1 MSLREATKDYHH
13 AAERHP
19 VGAAMAD
26 GTISAQWWADWL
38 GALFIVHSAI
48 DPGLP
53 EALRRTQQIAEDIA
67 AVGVQPRLNQAAL
80 RYALHMTDADREAAA
95 YVFTGAHLMGGAIT
109 ARQVSDRLPTQHL
122 QWEDRQDAVRCW
134 KPLRDRDDLAEPACR
149 AFAAVLAICEDVI
162 AASSQHTTRTIK

>member
-26 GTISAQWWADWL
+26 GTISEQWWADWL

-53 EALRRTQQIAEDIA
+53 EPLRRTPEIAADIA
-67 AVGVQPRLNQAAL
+67 ALGVQPRLNHSAA
-80 RYALHMTDADREAAA
+80 RYAQGMTEVDREAAT

-109 ARQVSDRLPTQHL
+109 ARQVGERLPTHHL
-122 QWEDRQDAVRCW
+122 QWEDRQAVVKLW
-134 KPLRDRDDLAEPACR
+134 KPLRDRDDLADAACR
-149 AFAAVLAICEDVI
+149 AFAAVLEICEEVL
-162 AASSQHTTRTIK
+162 AAAGHVAR